1 MSVAGNERIVRPID
15 FLDPTAQ
22 ENVALVELEFP
33 SDAGVAETI
42 FYCQHVRPMDRAS
55 MTEARKAEHNS
66 NHRAAC
72 IEGARSNSSDLLD
85 NLRKRCGDDLG
96 EVLTPDFS
104 LEILEGTKIL
114 GGFQRA
120 NTRANVSGVESAE
133 TGA

>member
-42 FYCQHVRPMDRAS
+42 FYGQHVRPMDRAS
-55 MTEARKAEHNS
+55 MTEARKAKHKS
-66 NHRAAC
+66 DHRALC
-72 IEGARSNSSDLLD
+72 IEGARCNSSDLLD

-96 EVLTPDFS
+96 EVLTPDFPLEIFES
-104 LEILEGTKIL
+104 TEILERP
-114 GGFQRA
+114 QRT
-120 NTRANVSGVESAE
+120 NTHVIVNGVE
-133 TGA
+133 